1 MNVLIVSQC
10 SKNAL
15 VETRRVLDQ
24 FAERT
29 GSRTWQTHITQQ
41 GLITLRK
48 LLKRS
53 ARRNTAVAC
62 HWIRGRDYTELLWI
76 VGNASRFNERGAVP
90 TDTTTRNILR
100 REDENSWHTAHVI
113 SLLAAIAGLFH
124 DFGKANRLFQ
134 KKLQPKAMLR
144 SEPYRHEWVS
154 LRLFQAFVL
163 WATQGE
169 QSDLLWLERLAKI
182 SAEDEPDILAGL
194 IADRPKSSP
203 NPFKTLPPLA
213 QAVGWLIVSHHRLP
227 KFNPNERKE
236 INNEPTVERID
247 DWLTGK
253 KFKPSWNSPQC
264 EYDDWKKEE
273 WEQVWQFP
281 QGTPIR
287 SKTWC
292 DKAQSLA
299 KRALK
304 QTSLLQGN
312 WLQDRFSSHIA
323 RLVLMLADHC
333 YSASEPIV
341 QWQDSRYKAYANTD
355 RKTKALKQ
363 KLDEHNVGV
372 GHNALLLAKSLP
384 KLRQTLPAITR
395 HKGFKQRSQSDK
407 FRWQDKAYELA
418 CGLKERSRHQGF
430 FGVNMASTG
439 CGKTFANARI
449 MYGLADE
456 ILGCRFNVALGLRTL
471 TLQTGDALQ
480 ERLHLE
486 SDDLAV
492 LIGSQ
497 AVRELHNLRKETEKA
512 IAKAELTRLSAEQ
525 SGSESAESLF
535 ADSTYIRYDGSLDD
549 GRLSHWLKQSPKLH
563 QLLSAPVLV
572 STIDHL
578 IPATEGERGGKQI
591 APMLRLLTSDLVL
604 DEPDDF
610 DLADLPAL
618 SRLVNWAGMLGSR
631 VLLSSATLSPALI
644 QGLFEAYA
652 AGRRAF
658 NAVCGDPSAP
668 QSICCAWFDEFATA
682 QGDFVTPEQ
691 FAAEHMVFVDKRIRS
706 LNGNRPLRQA
716 ELLQVEASGKAVAD
730 VTEAVANAIYG
741 GIHRLH
747 AEHHQ
752 VHQASG
758 KRVSIGLVRM
768 ANINPMVA
776 VAKRLLSQPPLA
788 DHRIH
793 FCIYHSQHPLLVRS
807 KMEEVLDTA
816 LTRHQPEKLW
826 EVPAVKEAIEE
837 SKEKHHLFV
846 VFATSV
852 AEVGRDHDYDWAIAE
867 PSSMRSLIQL
877 AGRIQRHRRQI
888 PGASNLF
895 ILNKNF
901 KALKGDPVAY
911 RNPGFESPEFM
922 LRSKDLVE
930 ILEPNQFQFISAT
943 PRIRPREPLIP
954 DSNLVDLE
962 HAHLAARLYGSASH
976 NLLIHAALWWQNNPT
991 WCAEIQRHTPFRK
1004 SGKDEHFVLY
1014 VDEPG
1019 DAPRFHLI
1027 TPSGEL
1033 APVDQWRFTRVDF
1046 QLGERVQPW
1055 LVNDAYE
1062 LIEALAEEMGLELAE
1077 VSRTFAELR
1086 LRETEEKWEY
1096 HPWFGVHGTPS

>member
-15 VETRRVLDQ
+15 TETRRVLDQ

-41 GLITLRK
+41 GLVTLRK

-76 VGNASRFNERGAVP
+76 VGNARRFNERGAVP
-90 TDTTTRNILR
+90 TNTTERNILR
-100 REDENSWHTAHVI
+100 REDEHSWHTAHAI

-124 DFGKANRLFQ
+124 DFGKANKLFQ
-134 KKLQPKAMLR
+134 KKLRPSATLR

-169 QSDLLWLERLAKI
+169 QADLLWLERLAKI
-182 SAEDEPDILAGL
+182 ASDDESEIMAGL
-194 IADRPKSSP
+194 IADRPQHSP

-227 KFNPNERKE
+227 KFNLNHGNR
-236 INNEPTVERID
+236 NCEPTPDGISEWMTDRV
-247 DWLTGK
+247 
-253 KFKPSWNSPQC
+253 FKPSWNSPQC
-264 EYDDWKKEE
+264 EYDDWKEKE

-287 SKTWC
+287 SKTWR

-304 QTSLLQGN
+304 QPSLLQGD

-323 RLVLMLADHC
+323 RLVMMLADHC
-333 YSASEPIV
+333 YSASEPV
-341 QWQDSRYKAYANTD
+341 LPWQDPRYKAYANTD

-372 GHNALLLAKSLP
+372 GHNALLLARSLP

-418 CGLKERSRHQGF
+418 CGLKERSKHQGF

-456 ILGCRFNVALGLRTL
+456 ALGCRFNVALGLRTL

-497 AVRELHNLRKETEKA
+497 AVRELHSLRKEAEKTA
-512 IAKAELTRLSAEQ
+512 TKAESTPLTAEQ
-525 SGSESAESLF
+525 SGSESAETLF
-535 ADSTYIRYDGSLDD
+535 ADTTYIRYDGSLDD
-549 GRLSHWLKQSPKLH
+549 GRLSHWLEQSSTLH
-563 QLLSAPVLV
+563 RLLSAPVLV

-631 VLLSSATLSPALI
+631 VLLSSATLPPALI

-658 NAVCGDPSAP
+658 NAACGDPGTP
-668 QSICCAWFDEFATA
+668 ESICCAWFDEFSTA
-682 QGDFVTPEQ
+682 QGDFARPDQ
-691 FAAEHMVFVDKRIRS
+691 FVAEHTAFVDKRIRNLGGGRS
-706 LNGNRPLRQA
+706 LRQA
-716 ELLQVEASGKAVAD
+716 ELLPVEAASKAAVD
-730 VTEAVANAIYG
+730 VKEAMAKAIYD

-747 AEHHQ
+747 MEHHQ

-758 KRVSIGLVRM
+758 KRVSMGLVRM

-776 VAKRLLSQPPLA
+776 VAQQLLSQPPQA

-807 KMEEVLDTA
+807 KMEEVLDAA
-816 LTRHQPEKLW
+816 LSRHQPETLW
-826 EVPAVKEAIEE
+826 EVPVVKKALEE
-837 SKEKHHLFV
+837 SREKNHLFI

-877 AGRIQRHRRQI
+877 AGRIQRHRRQT
-888 PGASNLF
+888 PGSANLL
-895 ILNKNF
+895 ILSKNF
-901 KALKGDPVAY
+901 KALKGDSIAY
-911 RNPGFESPEFM
+911 RNPGFESSDFM
-922 LRSKDLVE
+922 LRSKDLAE
-930 ILEPNQFQFISAT
+930 ILEPGQFQSINAI
-943 PRIRPREPLIP
+943 PRIRLREPLRP

-962 HAHLAARLYGSASH
+962 HAHLAARLYGSATH
-976 NLLIHAALWWQNNPT
+976 NLQIHAALWWQHNPS

-1014 VDEPG
+1014 MEEQG
-1019 DAPRFHLI
+1019 DTPQFCLVA
-1027 TPSGEL
+1027 PSGEL
-1033 APVDQWRFTRVDF
+1033 ALVDQWRFARIDC

-1055 LVNDAYE
+1055 LANNASE
-1062 LIEALAEEMGLELAE
+1062 LIEALAEQMDLELAE
-1077 VSRTFAELR
+1077 VCRTFAELR
-1086 LRETEEKWEY
+1086 LRETDEQWRY
-1096 HPWFGVHGTPS
+1096 HPWFGVHGTPT